1 MATATNKS
9 YLVIGSDGTELKT
22 VKTLAAAKKLA
33 DAEGGSVLVDGEC
46 VYRATVEATVNPT
59 VEAGEDKKAV
69 DEKMADKEKEAA
81 IEPTKPAVEKYRIK
95 TLMNIRKE
103 PDLSGEKVGIAK
115 QGSIVT
121 VKEVK
126 DDWLHLT
133 DGTYILCGGGEF
145 AEPAQ

>member
-9 YLVIGSDGTELKT
+9 YLVIGSDGAELKT

-59 VEAGEDKKAV
+59 VEAGEDKKA
-69 DEKMADKEKEAA
+69 AEAENA
-81 IEPTKPAVEKYRIK
+81 AVVEEKPAVEKYRIK

-115 QGSIVT
+115 QGAIVT
-121 VKEVK
+121 VKEVAG
-126 DDWLHLT
+126 DWLCLT